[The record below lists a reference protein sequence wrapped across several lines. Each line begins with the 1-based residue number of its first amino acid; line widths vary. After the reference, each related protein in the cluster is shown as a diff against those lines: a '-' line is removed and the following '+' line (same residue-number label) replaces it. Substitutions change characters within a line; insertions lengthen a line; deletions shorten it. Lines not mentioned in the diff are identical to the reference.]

1 MRKEREREMR
11 LSNSHYWHIG
21 LAYLISDDEQAAVG
35 IVLDAGRRLEHL
47 MTEVEVKVER
57 AVTVVI

>member
-1 MRKEREREMR
+1 MR